1 MNLFSEYW
9 DSVLIDTFTTSL
21 LAAILLQLLF
31 QVTIVVEH
39 HIVDY
44 FKSKSGTGARVLGLL
59 STWIAL
65 FIFKLIILGII
76 NFVFGDQVVFSG
88 VLDGVVAFIVV
99 VIAIIAAQ
107 QIIIRIYN
115 SLA

>member
-1 MNLFSEYW
+1 MSNQFLPKNQSEARSKHQQLFIKYTLAILIDLTVLNLFSEYW

-65 FIFKLIILGII
+65 FIFKLIIL
-76 NFVFGDQVVFSG
+76 
-88 VLDGVVAFIVV
+88 
-99 VIAIIAAQ
+99 
-107 QIIIRIYN
+107 
-115 SLA
+115 